1 MIRLPP
7 TTIVLGLSDLKEFES
22 RRQRRMEVEFLNQEF
37 SRFAVGGSSSFTIG
51 SSQIHH
57 TQEFAAE
64 VDQNLESGDGQDAD
78 FHHRSL
84 SLPTNGPHR
93 AVRITSNL
101 EFDDYG
107 APSSP
112 KLSSTAANDLPIIAD
127 LEKEHEYITVASE
140 NPRHDLQLLPSPSKH
155 DFYYGGFVESPIERD
170 PDNATD
176 RSPSFSMLHIYKN
189 QHFLISPIVP
199 DDISTPQNIRLPD
212 ANRLR
217 NRVPLPRSPLFL
229 SQNASSSP
237 DHRPTSGLTP
247 RVESSV
253 AIHNTPGIMFAQP
266 ARRMRRP
273 APRRFRHQTNSFSF
287 DSSER
292 ASAAYEQERVTST
305 STNDITRVRSG
316 DRSLHEELRGSSLQ
330 SSGVISRISQAL
342 AEPLGGD
349 ILTEHIEGG
358 NEDDEPTLREFV
370 FSSPRLLLP
379 PPFSAVSR
387 GASGAEYMPQNPQT
401 IPTRSNSTTPVRS
414 GVEGRRPTPNPSPSG
429 LEGVGGVDSSPPVSS
444 YSQSPRSAS

>member
-7 TTIVLGLSDLKEFES
+7 TTIVLGRSDLKEFES

-37 SRFAVGGSSSFTIG
+37 SRFAVGGSSGFTFG
-51 SSQIHH
+51 SSQIQH
-57 TQEFAAE
+57 TKEFAAQ
-64 VDQNLESGDGQDAD
+64 VDQNLESEDGQDAD
-78 FHHRSL
+78 SHHRSL
-84 SLPTNGPHR
+84 SLPANGPHR

-101 EFDDYG
+101 KFNNYR

-112 KLSSTAANDLPIIAD
+112 ELSSTAANDLPIIAD
-127 LEKEHEYITVASE
+127 VEKEHEYITVASE
-140 NPRHDLQLLPSPSKH
+140 NPPRDLQPLPSPSKH

-170 PDNATD
+170 PGNATD
-176 RSPSFSMLHIYKN
+176 RSPSFSMLHISKN
-189 QHFLISPIVP
+189 QHFLITSVVP

-237 DHRPTSGLTP
+237 EHRPTSRLTP

-292 ASAAYEQERVTST
+292 GSAAYEQERVTSI
-305 STNDITRVRSG
+305 STNNSTRVPSG
-316 DRSLHEELRGSSLQ
+316 DQSLYEELRGSSLQ
-330 SSGVISRISQAL
+330 SSGVISGISQAL
-342 AEPLGGD
+342 PEPLGGD
-349 ILTEHIEGG
+349 ILTEHIVGG
-358 NEDDEPTLREFV
+358 NGDGESTLREFL
-370 FSSPRLLLP
+370 FSSARLLLP

-387 GASGAEYMPQNPQT
+387 GASGAEYMPQNPQN

-414 GVEGRRPTPNPSPSG
+414 GIEGRRPTPNPSPSG
-429 LEGVGGVDSSPPVSS
+429 LEGVDGVDSSPLVSC
-444 YSQSPRSAS
+444 YSQSPTSAS